1 MEKSRHGMG
10 GKSKQL
16 GTAKP
21 NKSPAASSK
30 AALNRMKA
38 AKPRDTAPE
47 IALRTI
53 LQEMGLT
60 FCVDVSP
67 IEDLR
72 RRVDILFVE
81 ERVAVMID
89 GCYWHGCPQHGT
101 WPKQNAEFWKAK
113 IEANKRRDS
122 DTNQRLEKA
131 GWHVVRVWEHEAQKD
146 AARRILDILNPIIR
160 NSNLP

>member
-1 MEKSRHGMG
+1 MRKLRHGMG
-10 GKSKQL
+10 GKN
-16 GTAKP
+16 KP
-21 NKSPAASSK
+21 VASSN
-30 AALNRMKA
+30 AALNRMRA

-47 IALRTI
+47 IALRQV
-53 LQEMGLT
+53 LLEMGLT
-60 FCVDVSP
+60 FSLDVCP
-67 IEDLR
+67 IEGLR

-122 DTNQRLEKA
+122 DTNQRLEDA
-131 GWHVVRVWEHEAQKD
+131 GWRVIRIWEHEDPHD
-146 AARRILDILNPIIR
+146 AAERIRDVLNA
-160 NSNLP
+160 SK